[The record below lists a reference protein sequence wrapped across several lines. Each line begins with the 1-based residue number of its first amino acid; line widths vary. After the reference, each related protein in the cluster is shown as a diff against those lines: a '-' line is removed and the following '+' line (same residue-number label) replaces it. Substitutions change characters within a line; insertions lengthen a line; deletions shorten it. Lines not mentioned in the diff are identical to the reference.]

1 MTLRSPGRIRD
12 VQTAADRAGRLP
24 TGVEGQNV
32 PTDFSIPPVG
42 LTDVDRAVFDLF
54 DKRLAMQVTAK
65 GQTQKVDVLLA
76 GGERFALAKRNRPV
90 RDKNGAV
97 ILPLVAIRRTG
108 LDQSALGP
116 IPGRGMPTDT
126 GDLVIRRRI
135 AREDPQYQSLI
146 NKLRLKNQDNVAGPD
161 NMGGDTAPQGSDPG
175 TVASRRY
182 QPKSFNTVTG
192 ELLAPDLGKNIF
204 EVITIPFPHFYAAM
218 YEVTFWAQYTKHMN
232 QMVER
237 FMSGYD
243 AQRNQYRLDTPK
255 GYWFVAYVDD
265 NFKSDDNFEDYSND
279 ERIVK
284 VTFSITV
291 PAYMHAMKNPGDP
304 VPFRRFLSAPQ
315 VSFGLY
321 EGTVPVGEG
330 GKSPVG
336 SGDKDKFTLNDVT
349 QLDKRGDPVLDTRTR
364 VEHVSDEVV
373 DPFTGKGTTRLLRVV
388 SRNQRSGE
396 TVISKRVSRKV
407 GDINL

>member
-12 VQTAADRAGRLP
+12 VQTAKDRQGSLP

-42 LTDVDRAVFDLF
+42 LTDVDRALFDLF
-54 DKRLAMQVTAK
+54 DKRLALQITVK
-65 GQTQKVDVLLA
+65 GSTQKAGVILA
-76 GGERFALAKRNRPV
+76 GGERFALAKKNKPIRDRNGTLV
-90 RDKNGAV
+90 
-97 ILPLVAIRRTG
+97 LPLISIRRTG
-108 LDQSALGP
+108 LEQSAVGP

-126 GDLVIRRRI
+126 GDMVIKRRLSS
-135 AREDPQYQSLI
+135 EDPRYQALI
-146 NKLRLKNQDNVAGPD
+146 NKLRLKNQNNIASDENAAAGV
-161 NMGGDTAPQGSDPG
+161 PG
-175 TVASRRY
+175 TVSTQRS
-182 QPKSFNTVTG
+182 QPRSFNSVTG

-204 EVITIPFPHFYAAM
+204 EVITIPFPHFYTAM

-237 FMSGYD
+237 FMSSYD
-243 AQRNQYRLDTPK
+243 AQRNQFRLDTPK

-265 NFKSDDNFEDYSND
+265 DFSADDNFADYSGE

-284 VTFSITV
+284 VTFKVTV

-304 VPFRRFLSAPQ
+304 IPFRRFLSAPQ
-315 VSFGLY
+315 ISFGLY
-321 EGTVPVGEG
+321 EGTAPVGEG

-336 SGDKDKFTLNDVT
+336 TGDKGKFILNDIT
-349 QLDKRGDPVLDTRTR
+349 QLDKRGDPVLDTRVQTER
-364 VEHVSDEVV
+364 ISDMIT
-373 DPFTGKGTTRLLRVV
+373 DPFTGKKVTQLLRVI
-388 SRNQRSGE
+388 SRNKRSGE
-396 TVISKRVSRKV
+396 IVISKRVVRKV